1 MSADPDA
8 PPGPGYAHPTRER
21 MTVPQREEDSMATHS
36 KHFRLVQSLGDE
48 HIGLEARAQADD
60 HLDTKI
66 WLRLLACSTQIEQQ
80 IRQQLR
86 TRFGTTLPRF
96 DYLAQLDRYPEGL
109 RMNVLSRY
117 LMVTGGN
124 VTGLTDQLVKEGL
137 VERIDDP
144 EDRRSWRVCL
154 TDKGRTDFAA
164 MAAEHEKWLIAM
176 FQDLPAASKEALYE
190 HLGRLRVHLVQK
202 PAEAAADR
210 AGAKARTSR
219 KAPR

>member
-1 MSADPDA
+1 
-8 PPGPGYAHPTRER
+8 
-21 MTVPQREEDSMATHS
+21 MATHS
-36 KHFRLVQSLGDE
+36 KHFRLVESLGDE
-48 HIGLEARAQADD
+48 HIGLEARAQVDD

-176 FQDLPAASKEALYE
+176 FQGLPAGSKEALYE

-202 PAEAAADR
+202 PSEAEGG
-210 AGAKARTSR
+210 AGAEKRAARKPR
-219 KAPR
+219 K